1 MLNIHVVT
9 KANLKYR
16 HCKRSS
22 LNDSNT
28 QPFNEKKKKKY
39 LRKTKKEK
47 YQPQRTFSLQND
59 KSLF

>member
-28 QPFNEKKKKKY
+28 QPFNEKKKKVFKENE
-39 LRKTKKEK
+39 KGKVSATENFFITK
-47 YQPQRTFSLQND
+47 
-59 KSLF
+59 